1 MKIRI
6 GIGYDIHPLE
16 SGRPLYL
23 GGIEVPFSKGLVG
36 HSDGDCLIHA
46 VIDALLGALGEDDI
60 GHFFPDTDVKYA
72 GIRSTELLKGIKEIL
87 EKYGAIVM
95 NIDSIVVAEE
105 PRLAAHIPRMK
116 KTLGEILS
124 MDPKLLGIK
133 ARTNEKMGAIGQGE
147 AMAAYATVLLRLP

>member
-60 GHFFPDTDVKYA
+60 GHFFPDTDVKYV
-72 GIRSTELLKGIKEIL
+72 GIRSTELLKEIKEIL